1 MDIIELLKH
10 APLAVLLVVLVLAA
24 QALLSLAVVIDRLLL
39 LVLSNRKS
47 RVFAREVD
55 PKLEAGDFEG
65 ALAVASAT
73 RGSHLAS
80 YMYTGI
86 RTYLDRRA
94 EGHEPEKAT
103 HLTERALER
112 TGEHV
117 SASLNRGMGVLAS
130 TGSTAPFVGLL
141 GTVIGILFTFQ
152 KIAAEGGG
160 GIATIGGQ
168 IGEALVVTGMG
179 LVVAIPV
186 VLVFNWLSNK
196 IALYEAGLSNA
207 ASELVDRLAAADVDP
222 PAGVASVEPS
232 RAVREPEARESQTSP
247 KLTSTQPAVA

>member
-1 MDIIELLKH
+1 MDIIELLRH
-10 APLAVLLVVLVLAA
+10 APPAVLAVVAVLTI
-24 QALLSLAVVIDRLLL
+24 QALLSVAVVIDRVILLF
-39 LVLSNRKS
+39 LSNRKS
-47 RVFAREVD
+47 REFAKNVD
-55 PKLEAGDFEG
+55 AKLEAGDFEA
-65 ALAVASAT
+65 ALKIASET

-94 EGHEPEKAT
+94 EGHDADKAT

-112 TGEHV
+112 QGEHV
-117 SASLNRGMGVLAS
+117 SASLNRGMNILAS

-168 IGEALVVTGMG
+168 IGEALVVTGLG

-186 VLVFNWLSNK
+186 VLAFNWLSNK
-196 IALYEAGLSNA
+196 ISLYEAGLANA
-207 ASELVDRLAAADVDP
+207 KSELVDRLNGADVHI
-222 PAGVASVEPS
+222 
-232 RAVREPEARESQTSP
+232 EAP
-247 KLTSTQPAVA
+247 KLYGGEAHHDVAAPASTQRTAVA